1 MRIVAAGR
9 ALWNGIVAP
18 TRVQDATT
26 QTAAAIFAVAVLLVG
41 AMSTWSALTE
51 GSDPRLVEESR
62 VLSQSRLMAP
72 ASKGDVDLA
81 LPQRHFTAAL
91 GGALMVTIFTIAG
104 LAGLFLFLM
113 RFLTNAPATYSQAI
127 VAVSATGLII
137 CLDLFVTT
145 IVHVLFHTSQAGL
158 HAGVFVSPLDSPM
171 VFTWLQLCSVF
182 SLWQYLAIAVAL
194 SAWNGLHR
202 NYGYVIG
209 TLVWFITR
217 LILGGLTFVGWIVS
231 PV

>member
-1 MRIVAAGR
+1 MRIVAAGK
-9 ALWNGIVAP
+9 ALWHGIVAP
-18 TRVQDATT
+18 TRVQEATT

-51 GSDPRLVEESR
+51 SSDPRLVEESR
-62 VLSQSRLMAP
+62 VLSQSRMMSP
-72 ASKGDVDLA
+72 VSKTDIDLA
-81 LPQRHFTAAL
+81 LPQRQFTAAL

-104 LAGLFLFLM
+104 LAGLFLVLM
-113 RFLTNAPATYSQAI
+113 RFMTNSPVAYSQAI
-127 VAVSATGLII
+127 VAVSSTGLIV
-137 CLDLFVTT
+137 CLDLLVTT
-145 IVHVLFHTSQAGL
+145 IAHLLFHTSQAGL

-209 TLVWFITR
+209 VIVWCVTR

-231 PV
+231 PL